1 MKKINILV
9 LAAGAPQFVSL
20 SDDGYP
26 SSLAEVGGH
35 SLIEL
40 ILEKVAGIE
49 GANFIF
55 ALREDEIDQF
65 HLDQVVQ
72 LLCPGAR
79 VMRVA
84 DGTQGSACSAL
95 MAACTIP
102 ADEEVLVVSA
112 NELVNVDFPAILS
125 SFREQRLDG
134 GTLTFHSVHPRY
146 SYVRLSDD
154 GLVSEVSQRR
164 PISKYATTGTFWYAR
179 ADSLVDA
186 IKQMIRKG
194 DALEGRYYI
203 AKTFNE
209 MILAQKR
216 IGTWKIDVAQYHPL
230 KSERHLSNFEQLE
243 AM

>member
-1 MKKINILV
+1 MTKTNVLV
-9 LAAGAPQFVSL
+9 LAAGAPQFIS
-20 SDDGYP
+20 SNDNGYP

-35 SLIEL
+35 SLLEL
-40 ILEKVAGIE
+40 ILEKMAGIE

-55 ALREDEIDQF
+55 ALRDDEIDQF
-65 HLDQVVQ
+65 HLDQVVE

-79 VMRVA
+79 VMRIA

-102 ADEEVLVVSA
+102 ADEEVLIVSA
-112 NELVNVDFPAILS
+112 NELVNVNFPAVLS
-125 SFREQRLDG
+125 SFREQGLDG

-146 SYVRLSDD
+146 SYVRLGNDD
-154 GLVSEVSQRR
+154 LISEVSQRR
-164 PISKYATTGTFWYAR
+164 PISKHATTGTFWYAR
-179 ADSLVDA
+179 AEYLVDA

-194 DALEGRYYI
+194 DALDGRYYI

-216 IGTWKIDVAQYHPL
+216 IGVWKINVDQYHPL
-230 KSERHLSNFEQLE
+230 KSDRHLSQFEQLE